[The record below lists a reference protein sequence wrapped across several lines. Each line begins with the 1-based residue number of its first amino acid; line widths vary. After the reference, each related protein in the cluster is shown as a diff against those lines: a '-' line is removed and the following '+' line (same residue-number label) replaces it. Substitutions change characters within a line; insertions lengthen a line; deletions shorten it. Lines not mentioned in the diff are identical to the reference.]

1 MYHGRLTPY
10 VRFAKTIRRGPDY
23 PKPLYA
29 YDHRLI
35 YMLEGDMGLVFEKQS
50 YRLSRDSVAVFP
62 PALAY
67 KLMDNRKEGNEYV
80 ILNFDFHD
88 ARRGTTPHPPDDAKS
103 FRSEEIFSAE
113 SFPPF
118 HKPVVLERAEY
129 LRSPL
134 HEICREEENGLAYA
148 EECMS
153 GLMKHVLLQILRQTE
168 EHAKRP
174 TSAEWLALQIRA
186 YIEANYASDLT
197 NQSVARMFGYHPYYI
212 NSLFVKFF
220 HETFHGFIIST
231 RLRAAKNMLLDS
243 YLGIGEIA
251 RACGFGSDAYF
262 SECFKKHF
270 GIRPGEFRNRSK

>member
-1 MYHGRLTPY
+1 MPDAEPLLIPLTMRKAFVVRRSFLPRAFRPFTSPWYWNVQNICGHLCMRSVGRK
-10 VRFAKTIRRGPDY
+10 KTDR
-23 PKPLYA
+23 
-29 YDHRLI
+29 
-35 YMLEGDMGLVFEKQS
+35 Q
-50 YRLSRDSVAVFP
+50 
-62 PALAY
+62 
-67 KLMDNRKEGNEYV
+67 
-80 ILNFDFHD
+80 
-88 ARRGTTPHPPDDAKS
+88 
-103 FRSEEIFSAE
+103 
-113 SFPPF
+113 
-118 HKPVVLERAEY
+118 
-129 LRSPL
+129 
-134 HEICREEENGLAYA
+134 AYA

-231 RLRAAKNMLLDS
+231 RLRVAKNMLLDS